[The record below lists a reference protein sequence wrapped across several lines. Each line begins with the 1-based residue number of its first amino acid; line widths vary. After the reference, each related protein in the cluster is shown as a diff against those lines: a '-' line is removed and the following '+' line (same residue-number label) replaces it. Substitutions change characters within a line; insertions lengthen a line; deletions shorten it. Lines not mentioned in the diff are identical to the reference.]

1 MASLFCLV
9 KGEIAMR
16 SRTLVCVVV
25 GIIVLATAFGAAQQ
39 GAREGNWPRVGADQG
54 MTRYAPLD
62 QITKNNVAQLRIAW
76 RRPTVDASIA
86 SRLPSAA
93 FGSLRA
99 SPVMVDGVLYSP
111 NGLGLVEASHPGTGK
126 TLWVQQPFADEP
138 NQGLSGGVSR
148 GVAFWRQ
155 GDEKR
160 VLVVRGEYL
169 IALDPKTGET
179 ISTFG
184 DKGRVNLRAGLG
196 PLATRYSW
204 AGVPQVCRDVV
215 IVGGSS
221 TTPEGADSP
230 TPREAAPGNVQAF
243 DVHTGKPRWQFRV
256 IPRPGEVGNETWE
269 NDSWAYTGDANLWS
283 MIGVDEDQGFAY
295 LPLTSPTNDMY
306 GGHRLGDNLFSST
319 LVC

>member
-1 MASLFCLV
+1 MPL
-9 KGEIAMR
+9 
-16 SRTLVCVVV
+16 RTRVGAIS
-25 GIIVLATAFGAAQQ
+25 GIILLAIAFTAAQQ
-39 GAREGNWPRVGADQG
+39 GARGGNWSRVGADQG

-62 QITKNNVAQLRIAW
+62 QIARNNVAQLRIAW
-76 RRPTVDASIA
+76 RRPTVDVSIA
-86 SRLPSAA
+86 SKLPSAA
-93 FGSLRA
+93 LGTLRA
-99 SPVMVDGVLYSP
+99 SPVMVDGVLYTP
-111 NGLGLVEASHPGTGK
+111 NGVGLVEASHPGTGK

-138 NQGLSGGVSR
+138 NQGLGGGVSR
-148 GVAFWRQ
+148 GVAFWGQ

-160 VLVVRGEYL
+160 IFVVRGEYV
-169 IALDPKTGET
+169 IALDPRTGET

-215 IVGGSS
+215 IVGVSS

-230 TPREAAPGNVQAF
+230 TRREAAPGNVQAF
-243 DVHTGKPRWQFRV
+243 DVRTGKPRWQFRV

-283 MIGVDEDQGFAY
+283 MISVDEDQGFAY

-306 GGHRLGDNLFSST
+306 GGIGSATICSAALSSA
-319 LVC
+319 